1 MRSLSSDSGDCS
13 WAWTKIRQSETNSM
27 ACFRYAPPIFF
38 IYLTNDSL
46 SKLPLVV
53 GAEEEGMR
61 LDDEGYGWNV
71 GIQDP

>member
-1 MRSLSSDSGDCS
+1 
-13 WAWTKIRQSETNSM
+13 M

-53 GAEEEGMR
+53 GAEEEDMG
-61 LDDEGYGWNV
+61 LDNESYGWNV